1 MEEIKIKNIARL
13 FGRIGFRGYTTQDIV
28 LEGEGAIAISPTNIV
43 DNNFTLDKKNTF
55 ISWEKYYE
63 SPEIFINNGDILFVK
78 TGSTVGKVAY
88 IKNESKYKLT
98 LNPQV
103 AVFKN
108 IKINKKY
115 FYFVLSSKVVKE
127 QVLNEVI
134 DGIIPNISQ
143 TKILNFT
150 IPQLSIIQ
158 QEKIAN
164 YLDTET
170 SKIDRKVSIL
180 EQKFAKL
187 EEYKQSVIFETVTK
201 GLDNNV
207 PMKDSG
213 IDWIGKIP
221 AHWEILRV
229 KEVLN
234 PLNKSDI
241 QSGDSELDGIY
252 DFYISGAKTKKINKT
267 NLHQI
272 ALLLPTGGTYM
283 VHFPKNVPCAYSTDV
298 LPLVT
303 KSLLNI
309 KYGFYFLNANREYF
323 NQSYFSGTGI
333 KHLQREEF
341 FNSLITIP
349 SKNEQ
354 DEITCYLDLV
364 CLKIDKKKEII
375 KKQIELLKE
384 YKQTII
390 YEAVTGKKE
399 IL

>member
-1 MEEIKIKNIARL
+1 MKFEQKRFKDLIKLKSGDLVDKSTSEGCYPIYGANGVIGSINKKNIKNSTLLIGRVGSAGAINIASDGFASDNVLIVKIKNNNSMKYIYYFL
-13 FGRIGFRGYTTQDIV
+13 SIFNFSDIISKTSQPLLV
-28 LEGEGAIAISPTNIV
+28 SSKLLRSAIDIPNLKNQESIV
-43 DNNFTLDKKNTF
+43 SYLDK
-55 ISWEKYYE
+55 
-63 SPEIFINNGDILFVK
+63 
-78 TGSTVGKVAY
+78 
-88 IKNESKYKLT
+88 
-98 LNPQV
+98 
-103 AVFKN
+103 
-108 IKINKKY
+108 
-115 FYFVLSSKVVKE
+115 
-127 QVLNEVI
+127 
-134 DGIIPNISQ
+134 
-143 TKILNFT
+143 
-150 IPQLSIIQ
+150 
-158 QEKIAN
+158 
-164 YLDTET
+164 ET
-170 SKIDRKVSIL
+170 SKIDRKISIL

-201 GLDNNV
+201 GLDSNV

-213 IDWIGKIP
+213 IDWIGEIP
-221 AHWEILRV
+221 KHCEFKRV

-241 QSGDSELDGIY
+241 QSGDSELDGVY

-390 YEAVTGKKE
+390 YEAVTGKMD